1 MEEKKMAFVAQV
13 YDVRLKRNGGR
24 IQLDFGVDAI
34 EQINEI
40 ARLAARRDMNFAVVI
55 AVLDPNK
62 LDGVDP

>member
-1 MEEKKMAFVAQV
+1 MAFVAQV